1 MGPSCCFSQHGSR
14 KSQGLGMR
22 LLGSWFVMF
31 WPHIDVLNKCVYIY
45 IYIYGYGSIPINTIF
60 SGMNIHL
67 PAILMFTRG
76 TRFWHTAIYI
86 YIYIDK
92 LLQQRYLYNFKLYVF
107 CKTLIYIYIYN
118 TQETTIILIKVDYSG
133 LPRVGPWKCQVYT
146 NLLKYW
152 IAYADIDGFRL

>member
-1 MGPSCCFSQHGSR
+1 MWTEGV
-14 KSQGLGMR
+14 QGFDA
-22 LLGSWFVMF
+22 LL
-31 WPHIDVLNKCVYIY
+31 
-45 IYIYGYGSIPINTIF
+45 
-60 SGMNIHL
+60 
-67 PAILMFTRG
+67 
-76 TRFWHTAIYI
+76 

-107 CKTLIYIYIYN
+107 CKTLIYIYIYIYN
-118 TQETTIILIKVDYSG
+118 TQETTIILIKVDCSG

>member
-45 IYIYGYGSIPINTIF
+45 IYMAMDQYLLIPFLVGWTSIYQ
-60 SGMNIHL
+60 L
-67 PAILMFTRG
+67 
-76 TRFWHTAIYI
+76 FWCSPGVQGFDTLLYI